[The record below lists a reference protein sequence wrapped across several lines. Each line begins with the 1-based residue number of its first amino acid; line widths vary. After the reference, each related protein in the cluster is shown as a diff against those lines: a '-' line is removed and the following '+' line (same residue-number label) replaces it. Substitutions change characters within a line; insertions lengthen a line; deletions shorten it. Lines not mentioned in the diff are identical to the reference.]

1 MWIGKKV
8 PQKLAEVRQSMKDM
22 DADCFI
28 VTALD
33 DIACK
38 LFPCENQLKLFQ
50 NEWAYTHALTLFF
63 FFALLFS
70 SVRLKKGLLNLR
82 GSDFEYAPLFFA
94 YAIVTDNDTYLYVL
108 KEERANN
115 NKIDNHFQTEH
126 TDVIIR
132 EYNNILAGISLVVR
146 FYIGCRP
153 KPKRP

>member
-38 LFPCENQLKLFQ
+38 LFPCKNQLKLFP
-50 NEWAYTHALTLFF
+50 NKLAYTHALTLFF
-63 FFALLFS
+63 FFALPLSSGGLLFS
-70 SVRLKKGLLNLR
+70 FAWKKGLLNLR

-146 FYIGCRP
+146 F
-153 KPKRP
+153 